1 MNDVVFSGCPVNA
14 KLAWIFQE
22 SPALFI
28 PAILLI
34 ESWNTT
40 NVTTK
45 PLIGIFILHYFER

>member
-1 MNDVVFSGCPVNA
+1 MNDVVFSGCPLNA

-45 PLIGIFILHYFER
+45 LLIGIFILHYFQR